1 MAKAMGSVEL
11 LHRRQIVIAMRL
23 QNKTF
28 KEIGAQV
35 GVTSARVRQ
44 IWLRAYKKSNGK
56 IATEATREELK
67 LLLKLKPF
75 LEGIANG
82 N

>member
-82 N
+82 S

>member
-44 IWLRAYKKSNGK
+44 IWLRAYKKSNGTL
-56 IATEATREELK
+56 ATEATREELK